1 MVASVGFLSR
11 WMEEK
16 VVRPVRCAIA
26 IVLVAVYGAITAPAA
41 IGGQAVD
48 LELALA
54 VDNSWSVDA
63 GEAMLQRKGYI
74 DAFRHPSVIQAI
86 ESGRLGRI
94 AVAYFEWS
102 GAKSLFVVVADWT
115 VIEDR
120 ESAYEFANKLAHTPP
135 GNAPGTSIS
144 GAIDYAV
151 PLIQTN
157 AFDGKRRIIDI
168 SGDGPNNSGDLVVV
182 ARERAVKAGM
192 TINGLPILDEGNGK
206 LSYFNIPNLDLYFQN
221 CVIGGPGAFVII
233 VNNMLDFARAVRRK
247 LILEIAGLT
256 PPGQNRYTGAGIQL
270 AGAGRNARLEL
281 PEAPPCDIGES
292 LWRNRYLL
300 NL

>member
-1 MVASVGFLSR
+1 M
-11 WMEEK
+11 
-16 VVRPVRCAIA
+16 RPVRCAIA

-120 ESAYEFANKLAHTPP
+120 ESSYEFANKLAHTPP

-157 AFDGKRRIIDI
+157 TFDGNRRVIDI

-206 LSYFNIPNLDLYFQN
+206 LSYFNIPNLDLYYQN
-221 CVIGGPGAFVII
+221 CVIGGPGAFVVV
-233 VNNMLDFARAVRRK
+233 VNNILDFARAVRHK
-247 LILEIAGLT
+247 LIFEIAGLT
-256 PPGQNRYTGAGIQL
+256 PPGQNRH
-270 AGAGRNARLEL
+270 AGAVIHPEGARRS
-281 PEAPPCDIGES
+281 AQIKSTGVPPCNIGEH
-292 LWRNRYLL
+292 LWQNRYLL
-300 NL
+300 DL

>member
-1 MVASVGFLSR
+1 M
-11 WMEEK
+11 
-16 VVRPVRCAIA
+16 RPVCCAIA
-26 IVLVAVYGAITAPAA
+26 ILLVAVYGAITAPAA

-54 VDNSWSVDA
+54 VDTSWSVDT
-63 GEAMLQRKGYI
+63 GEAMLQRKGYV

-86 ESGRLGRI
+86 ENGRLGRI
-94 AVAYFEWS
+94 AVAYVEWS
-102 GAKSLFVVVADWT
+102 SANNLLVVADWT

-120 ESAYEFANKLAHTPP
+120 ESAYKFANKLVQKPP

-144 GAIDYAV
+144 GAIDYSV
-151 PLIQTN
+151 PLIQAN
-157 AFDGKRRIIDI
+157 GFDGKRRVIDI
-168 SGDGPNNSGDLVVV
+168 SGDGPNNSGDLVVA

-192 TINGLPILDEGNGK
+192 TINGLPILDKGDNK
-206 LSYFNIPNLDLYFQN
+206 LSYFNIPDLDLYYQN
-221 CVIGGPGAFVII
+221 CVIGGPGAFVVVANTI
-233 VNNMLDFARAVRRK
+233 LDFAHAVRRK

-256 PPGQNRYTGAGIQL
+256 PPGHIRDADAGIHL
-270 AGAGRNARLEL
+270 AGAGQVAQLK
-281 PEAPPCDIGES
+281 PQEAPPCDIGES